1 MKNLKLE
8 LFNFKKNLSLDQ
20 EEISVIVEGHM
31 NACNTASEKG
41 IIASLNERLK
51 PYTYDKDVRTLLESL
66 NDDMKNFELL
76 YELKNLY
83 NVLNSKNG
91 GELYRQPINV
101 LLQTINLES
110 DQDRMSKV
118 LNELAVYDW
127 VPEIKLFVHNLTKS
141 PEKRTNLLSGGK
153 GESIYT
159 IVESVEDGHIALVKD
174 AWFLLS
180 ESVIEKTLLE
190 NHIKDE
196 ADLKSMRMLE
206 TAMKYASVTEDRVNF
221 RISEYLTIGLS
232 VAKKGKVYI
241 NDDEM
246 NDETTLESLF
256 NSPIVPIVNK
266 NFYPILLEV
275 SQNLDKFVELDVVK
289 RVNNLINPY
298 LECFAFNYKN
308 ATFLYRCDERY
319 GNSFFKYESAL
330 ELVNE
335 VRNELNYD
343 LTYFYEN
350 KLGKELIVKRKLEDK
365 EREVTLKLEDVC
377 YNIEKL
383 KGSIKMIGESEVLT
397 TALKN
402 LEKRKTV
409 LDAELAGVKE
419 LQYKEMYLNNREL
432 YIELVVSKA
441 QGRLTRNAQKML
453 ELLAKK
459 TIKKMRYWS
468 NDDKLDCYQSGLLY
482 VFQNW
487 YNFNEEKSVNAF
499 AYFTEIFKR
508 GIAKGYNDLYK
519 KKGDNEHQIRLISI
533 EGSNDGMGLHSL

>member
-8 LFNFKKNLSLDQ
+8 LFNFKKDLSMEQ

-31 NACNTASEKG
+31 NACNETSEKVV
-41 IIASLNERLK
+41 ILSLNERLK
-51 PYTYDKDVRTLLESL
+51 PYTYDKSVKGLLESL
-66 NDDMKNFELL
+66 NDDMKSNELL

-83 NVLNSKNG
+83 NVLNTKNG

-118 LNELAVYDW
+118 LNELAIYDW

-141 PEKRTNLLSGGK
+141 PEQRTNLLSGGK
-153 GESIYT
+153 GESVFT
-159 IVESVEDGHIALVKD
+159 IVEQVEDGHIAMVRD
-174 AWFLLS
+174 SWFILTENL
-180 ESVIEKTLLE
+180 IEKTLLE

-196 ADLKSMRMLE
+196 ADLRSLRTLE
-206 TAMKYASVTEDRVNF
+206 TAMKYANIVDDRINF

-232 VAKKGKVYI
+232 VDKKGGLFI

-246 NDETTLESLF
+246 DGETTLESLF

-266 NFYPILLEV
+266 NFYPILVEV
-275 SQNLDKFVELDVVK
+275 SKNLDKFVELDVVK

-308 ATFLYRCDERY
+308 TTFLYRCDERY
-319 GNSFFKYESAL
+319 GNSFYKYESAI

-350 KLGKELIVKRKLEDK
+350 KLGKEIIVKRKLEDK
-365 EREVTLKLEDVC
+365 EREISLKLEDVSF
-377 YNIEKL
+377 NIDKL
-383 KGSIKMIGESEVLT
+383 KGSIKVIGESEVLT

-402 LEKRKTV
+402 LEKRQSV
-409 LDAELAGVKE
+409 LDEELSAVKE
-419 LQYKEMYLNNREL
+419 LQY
-432 YIELVVSKA
+432 
-441 QGRLTRNAQKML
+441 
-453 ELLAKK
+453 
-459 TIKKMRYWS
+459 
-468 NDDKLDCYQSGLLY
+468 
-482 VFQNW
+482 
-487 YNFNEEKSVNAF
+487 NERVK
-499 AYFTEIFKR
+499 I
-508 GIAKGYNDLYK
+508 
-519 KKGDNEHQIRLISI
+519 
-533 EGSNDGMGLHSL
+533 